1 MPYMKH
7 RRPDLEKPDR
17 SCLLRFALKANACF
31 SLLSALIFLCAAGPI
46 STTIGGIHAND
57 LRHMSFGLLL
67 YCVFLWKTSQR
78 ERITCLNAWP
88 FVVLDLGWVLGSAA
102 AIVLADLT
110 VTGKWVVG
118 VLADL
123 VLAFAVAQLW
133 GILRLKT
140 RADRAATMPLG
151 Q

>member
-1 MPYMKH
+1 MKNS
-7 RRPDLEKPDR
+7 LSVFEKSDR
-17 SCLLRFALKANACF
+17 SCLLRCALKTNACF
-31 SLLSALIFLCAAGPI
+31 SLLSALIFLCAARPI

-57 LRHMSFGLLL
+57 LRNVSIGLLL

-78 ERITCLNAWP
+78 EPITGLNAWP
-88 FVVLDLGWVLGSAA
+88 FVILDLGWVLGSAA

-118 VLADL
+118 LVADF
-123 VLAFAVAQLW
+123 VLAFAVAQLF

-140 RADRAATMPLG
+140 PPDRAPPPPLG
-151 Q
+151 K

>member
-1 MPYMKH
+1 MKNTI
-7 RRPDLEKPDR
+7 PDLEKPDV
-17 SCLLRFALKANACF
+17 SCLLRCALKANAGF
-31 SLLSALIFLCAAGPI
+31 SLLSALILLCAASPI
-46 STTIGGIHAND
+46 SAAIGAIHAND
-57 LRHMSFGLLL
+57 LRNVSVALLL

-78 ERITCLNAWP
+78 DRITGLNAWP
-88 FVVLDLGWVLGSAA
+88 FVVLDFGWVLGSAA

-118 VLADL
+118 VLADF
-123 VLAFAVAQLW
+123 VLAFAVAQLV

-140 RADRAATMPLG
+140 RPDPAATMPLG